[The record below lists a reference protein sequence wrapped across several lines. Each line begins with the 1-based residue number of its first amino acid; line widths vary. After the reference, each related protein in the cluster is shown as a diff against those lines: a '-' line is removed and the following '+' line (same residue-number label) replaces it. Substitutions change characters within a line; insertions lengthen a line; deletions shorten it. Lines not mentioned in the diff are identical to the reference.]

1 MKYLVVGSQGPG
13 WATPEE
19 AAQLLKE
26 VVVPGLD
33 ALTKLE
39 TDKKILAGGVEI
51 GDRAVTFIA
60 EAASN
65 EALDRMLREIPLW
78 VRLKWR
84 VTPIESFESR
94 AAEERRM
101 LTRLRPAKR

>member
-19 AAQLLKE
+19 AAQLLKD

-39 TDKKILAGGVEI
+39 AEKKILAGGVEI
-51 GDRAVTFIA
+51 GDRAVAFIA

-78 VRLKWR
+78 VRLGGR
-84 VTPIESFESR
+84 S
-94 AAEERRM
+94 
-101 LTRLRPAKR
+101 LRSELREPRG

>member
-13 WATPEE
+13 FSSPEE

-39 TDKKILAGGVEI
+39 AEKKILAGGVEI
-51 GDRAVTFIA
+51 GDRAVVFIA

-65 EALDRMLREIPLW
+65 EGLDRMLREVPMWGI
-78 VRLKWR
+78 LKWK

-101 LTRLRPAKR
+101 LTRLHPAKR

>member
-13 WATPEE
+13 FATPDE

-51 GDRAVTFIA
+51 GDRAVVFIA

-65 EALDRMLREIPLW
+65 EALDRMLREVPMWGILRW
-78 VRLKWR
+78 K

-101 LTRLRPAKR
+101 LTHLHPAKR